1 MWKCGNVEQ
10 PVLKSKNISFFK
22 IPHFIYSKFAYVAN
36 FLYLCSQMWSLLA
49 IFFLQFANKAGSD
62 SIALSHTAI
71 EMRQERGIDIDSLDY
86 AVSPIYLD
94 SIRALGAEI
103 LHTSRWMNG
112 ATVKANNEVISTIE
126 KCTFVDTVYVTRR
139 EVNELTSE
147 RINELTSEG
156 INEPQ
161 LSTFNFQLSTFNSQ
175 LSQLNLLPLH
185 QEGFKGQ
192 GIRIGVADGG
202 FYNANTLAS
211 LPREQWLGYADMTD
225 DPQDFFSPE
234 GNHGT
239 LCLSAIVGK
248 KDNYEGAATDAEYF
262 LFRTEEHHTESP
274 KEIDNWVAAIE
285 MADSLGLH
293 IVSTSLGYS
302 TFDDGW
308 GDFSYTDMDGRT
320 SRGAQASLIAA
331 RKGMLLVTAM
341 GNEGTTAW
349 HYLSTP
355 ADADSILSVG
365 AVNAQGE
372 IAAFSSYGPS
382 ADGRVKPEVC
392 AMGAGT
398 ALINPA
404 NNEVIHGNG
413 TSFACPLIAGMAACL
428 WSALPQATNMEI
440 REMIIRSCNQYEQP
454 HTQYGYGIP
463 DAWLAYTH
471 STLNSQLSTFN
482 FQLSTLNTKILHN
495 GQIYILH
502 NGQVYDILGN
512 KID

>member
-1 MWKCGNVEQ
+1 
-10 PVLKSKNISFFK
+10 
-22 IPHFIYSKFAYVAN
+22 
-36 FLYLCSQMWSLLA
+36 MWSLLA

-71 EMRQERGIDIDSLDY
+71 EMRQERGIAIDSLDY

-94 SIRALGAEI
+94 SIRSLGAEI

-112 ATVKANNEVISTIE
+112 ATVKANNEVIRTIE
-126 KCTFVDTVYVTRR
+126 KCNFVDTVYTTRY
-139 EVNELTSE
+139 EVQEFRSLGVQEFRSSGVQEFRSLGVQEFRSSGVQENTSE
-147 RINELTSEG
+147 PLNS
-156 INEPQ
+156 Q
-161 LSTFNFQLSTFNSQ
+161 LSTFDFQ
-175 LSQLNLLPLH
+175 LSQLNLLALH
-185 QEGFKGQ
+185 QEGYKGQ
-192 GIRIGVADGG
+192 GIRIGIADGG
-202 FYNANTLAS
+202 FYHANTLAS
-211 LPREQWLGYADMTD
+211 LPREQWLGYADLTD

-248 KDNYEGAATDAEYF
+248 KDNYEGAATDALYF

-365 AVNAQGE
+365 AVNDQGE

-440 REMIIRSCNQYEQP
+440 REMIIRSADSYDQP
-454 HTQYGYGIP
+454 HEQYGYGIP

-471 STLNSQLSTFN
+471 STLNSQLSTFDSR
-482 FQLSTLNTKILHN
+482 LSTLNTKILHN

-512 KID
+512 HIAPKLLNY

>member
-1 MWKCGNVEQ
+1 
-10 PVLKSKNISFFK
+10 
-22 IPHFIYSKFAYVAN
+22 
-36 FLYLCSQMWSLLA
+36 MWSLLA

-62 SIALSHTAI
+62 SIALSPTAI
-71 EMRQERGIDIDSLDY
+71 EMRQERGIAIDSLDY

-126 KCTFVDTVYVTRR
+126 KCAFVDTVYVTRR
-139 EVNELTSE
+139 GVNELTSE
-147 RINELTSEG
+147 RINELTTEGMNELTSEG
-156 INEPQ
+156 ISEPLNSQ
-161 LSTFNFQLSTFNSQ
+161 LSTFDFRLSTFDSQ

-185 QEGFKGQ
+185 QAGYKGQ

-202 FYNANTLAS
+202 FYNANTLEA
-211 LPREQWLGYADMTD
+211 LPQEQWLGYADLTD
-225 DPQDFFSPE
+225 DPQDFFSTE

-239 LCLSAIVGK
+239 LCLSAIVGQ
-248 KDNYEGAATDAEYF
+248 KDNYQGAATDAQYF

-302 TFDDGW
+302 TFDEKP
-308 GDFSYTDMDGRT
+308 FNFAYADMDGRT

-341 GNEGTTAW
+341 GNEGTNDW

-365 AVNAQGE
+365 AVDAQGT

-392 AMGAGT
+392 ARGAGT
-398 ALINPA
+398 ALISPA
-404 NNEVIHGNG
+404 NNTVIHGNG

-440 REMIIRSCNQYEQP
+440 REMIIRSCNHYEQP
-454 HTQYGYGIP
+454 HEQYGYGIP
-463 DAWLAYTH
+463 DAWLAY
-471 STLNSQLSTFN
+471 N
-482 FQLSTLNTKILHN
+482 FQLSTLNFQHSTLNFQHSTFNTKILHN

>member
-1 MWKCGNVEQ
+1 
-10 PVLKSKNISFFK
+10 
-22 IPHFIYSKFAYVAN
+22 
-36 FLYLCSQMWSLLA
+36 
-49 IFFLQFANKAGSD
+49 
-62 SIALSHTAI
+62 
-71 EMRQERGIDIDSLDY
+71 
-86 AVSPIYLD
+86 
-94 SIRALGAEI
+94 
-103 LHTSRWMNG
+103 
-112 ATVKANNEVISTIE
+112 
-126 KCTFVDTVYVTRR
+126 
-139 EVNELTSE
+139 
-147 RINELTSEG
+147 
-156 INEPQ
+156 
-161 LSTFNFQLSTFNSQ
+161 
-175 LSQLNLLPLH
+175 LH
-185 QEGFKGQ
+185 QEGHKGK
-192 GIRIGVADGG
+192 GIRIGIADGG

-211 LPREQWLGYADMTD
+211 LPHEQWLGYADLTD

-234 GNHGT
+234 GNHGS

-248 KDNYEGAATDAEYF
+248 KDNYQGAATEAEYF
-262 LFRTEEHHTESP
+262 LFRTEEHSTESP

-302 TFDDGW
+302 TFDHTPM
-308 GDFSYTDMDGRT
+308 DFAYADMDGRT

-365 AVNAQGE
+365 AVNAQRE

-440 REMIIRSCNQYEQP
+440 REMIIRSADSYDQP
-454 HTQYGYGIP
+454 HEQYGYGIP
-463 DAWLAYTH
+463 NAWLVYTQATNLH
-471 STLNSQLSTFN
+471 STLNSQLST
-482 FQLSTLNTKILHN
+482 LYTKILHN